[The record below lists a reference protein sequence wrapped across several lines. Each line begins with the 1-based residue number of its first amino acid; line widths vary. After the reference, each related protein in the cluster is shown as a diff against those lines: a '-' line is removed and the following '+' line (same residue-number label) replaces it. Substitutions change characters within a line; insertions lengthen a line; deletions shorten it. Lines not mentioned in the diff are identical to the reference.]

1 MNKLKHLIF
10 LLFFIFSC
18 SNEEINNVHL
28 DGWTKLFSIT
38 KENILTVVGQSDF
51 DNLRDYLKYDIS
63 VYTITYFTTYTG
75 SKIRASGLVA
85 FPDTNTGMPI
95 LNFNHGTTSL
105 HSDAPTEDL
114 LQYSIFSNAASAG
127 YIFVI
132 PDYVGFG
139 VSEDIVH
146 P

>member
-63 VYTITYFTTYTG
+63 VYTITYFTTIKAKNSPLG
-75 SKIRASGLVA
+75 VA
-85 FPDTNTGMPI
+85 FPDSNTGMPI

-114 LQYSIFSNAASAG
+114 LHIVFQMQPCSI
-127 YIFVI
+127 YVI
-132 PDYVGFG
+132 PDYLGL
-139 VSEDIVH
+139 VSEISFTHIID
-146 P
+146 